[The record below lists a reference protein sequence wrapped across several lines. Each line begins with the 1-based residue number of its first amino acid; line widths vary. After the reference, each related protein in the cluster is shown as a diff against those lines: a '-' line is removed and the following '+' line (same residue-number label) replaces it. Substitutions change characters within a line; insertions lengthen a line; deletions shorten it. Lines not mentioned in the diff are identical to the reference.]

1 MSTITFYHKD
11 GCHLCEKTRR
21 QLQQLE
27 AEMDLRVDEVDIT
40 QDADLYAR
48 YRYLIPVIDTRQGKV
63 FTAPIDMGAVR
74 EVLRG
79 QRS

>member
-1 MSTITFYHKD
+1 MTTITFYHKA
-11 GCHLCEKTRR
+11 GCHLCEKTRH
-21 QLQQLE
+21 QLQSLVQE
-27 AEMDLRVDEVDIT
+27 FDLTVDEVDIV

-48 YRYLIPVIDTRQGKV
+48 YRYSIPVIDTRQGKL
-63 FTAPIDMGAVR
+63 FMAPIDIGAVR

>member
-1 MSTITFYHKD
+1 MRTITFYHKD

-48 YRYLIPVIDTRQGKV
+48 YRYLIPVIDTRQGKI

-79 QRS
+79 RHA

>member
-11 GCHLCEKTRR
+11 GCHLCEKTRQ

-40 QDADLYAR
+40 QDAELYAR
-48 YRYLIPVIDTRQGKV
+48 YRYLIPVIDTRQGKI

-79 QRS
+79 RYS